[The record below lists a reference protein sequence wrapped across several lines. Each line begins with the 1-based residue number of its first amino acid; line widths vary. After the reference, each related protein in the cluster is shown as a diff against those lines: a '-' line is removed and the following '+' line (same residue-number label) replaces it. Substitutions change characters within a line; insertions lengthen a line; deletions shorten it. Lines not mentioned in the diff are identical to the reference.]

1 MGLSLALAAA
11 MLATGVGVAVLGNE
25 PEAVA
30 AASADTYKLVESP
43 SAMEALPDG
52 TSVVFTDEN
61 NTKAMGAKSGNP
73 AEAIE
78 IESGSISNET
88 VLTPPAGTVEY
99 AVTKDGTSYSF
110 QDVGTNQYITTA
122 SKGNFSTS
130 TSKYNW
136 NLSFSG
142 DVVTMKDSANKMMLQ
157 YNSSNPRFACYDSS
171 QKKLH
176 IWAKEASVFA
186 EEVIAFGPETTLY
199 TTEPLNEKD
208 FEVLITKSDGSDTT
222 KDDYTV
228 SIGAGTGEEYVK
240 RVDVTF
246 GKTMPEIGD
255 NNIRF
260 TSVYPT
266 ADDPNNFPYCDVAIT
281 VSEPAIESIAIE
293 GDMTRKAYGKSDTEW
308 DFSGLTVKGQPGDVD
323 LTSSVDW
330 SADPAGPTV
339 GVTEIKVTATYQDIT
354 ATKTITGIEVK
365 NTVTDLIDREETGI
379 ADKGGYGNWT
389 KDGASGAVYSG
400 NSAGNNNSIQLRS
413 DNNNSGI
420 VATNS
425 PGLIKSVVLDWNDS
439 TSSARKV
446 DIYASNEAFA
456 SPSALYGSVGT
467 KVGSLGKG
475 EMTYTFTDSY
485 KFVGIRSSSG
495 ALYLNSVSFTWE
507 IVDRT
512 LTSIELLGNMEKTD
526 YTDNEAWDSTGLSVQ
541 ATYSD
546 NSQEILTT
554 GYELVYDPATPAVGV
569 GSVNVK
575 ATYEGLETAVRSF
588 DVTVEKYVEP
598 YSLVADK
605 DDEYVDT
612 NTMSGVFTHEGL
624 DWSYFVT
631 ADDPDGDVS
640 SFDSDKG
647 YHFGTG
653 SHPSDKV
660 TFFSEA
666 FRKST
671 GETLIQEVEVNASSA
686 SDNDGDVELIVRV
699 NGQEIGSK
707 MVSKTATD
715 YTFPL
720 STPAYG
726 SVELELV
733 NGGEKAAMY
742 LKSIKVLAAEDEV
755 GSAIVPIIQELETIK
770 TCEVSVGHE
779 DFGLFYEVYKEDVTT
794 HQDLL
799 STILIRDYASGD
811 TDYSDPRTSTVDFMT
826 KWEACLDH
834 YLGQETTFA
843 GLFGSDKASE
853 DIITSIIVLGGLT
866 LATGLLGLAYIHRRR
881 RA

>member
-30 AASADTYKLVESP
+30 AADGNVVNVTLNKTSGTVGDISWESGKGSGNNAPGVFSDNRLRVYPGNTVTVTSAKAKIESITITDPYKS
-43 SAMEALPDG
+43 
-52 TSVVFTDEN
+52 DEN
-61 NTKAMGAKSGNP
+61 VWTKFLVSSGTWDSSSYTVSGVD
-73 AEAIE
+73 AE
-78 IESGSISNET
+78 SIT
-88 VLTPPAGTVEY
+88 
-99 AVTKDGTSYSF
+99 F
-110 QDVGTNQYITTA
+110 TNNNIR
-122 SKGNFSTS
+122 SKGNLRIGGLTITLAAS
-130 TSKYNW
+130 N
-136 NLSFSG
+136 
-142 DVVTMKDSANKMMLQ
+142 VTAT
-157 YNSSNPRFACYDSS
+157 
-171 QKKLH
+171 
-176 IWAKEASVFA
+176 
-186 EEVIAFGPETTLY
+186 EVTALGPETTLY
-199 TTEPLNEKD
+199 TAEALNEED
-208 FEVLITKSDGSDTT
+208 FLVEVTKSDDSATT

-240 RVDVTF
+240 RADVTF

-293 GDMTRKAYGKSDTEW
+293 GDMARKAYGKSDTEW

-330 SADPAGPTV
+330 SADPAAPTV
-339 GVTEIKVTATYQDIT
+339 GVTQIEVTTTYQDIT
-354 ATKTITGIEVK
+354 ATKTITGIEVA
-365 NTVTDLIDREETGI
+365 NTVEDVLTYDFLDLSTSGSGYTD
-379 ADKGGYGNWT
+379 WT
-389 KDGASGAVYSG
+389 VVGASGAQYSG
-400 NSAGNNNSIQLRS
+400 KTYRQSDLTYLQLRS
-413 DNNNSGI
+413 KDGSGI
-420 VATNS
+420 VSTNS
-425 PGLIKSVVLDWNDS
+425 PGLIKSVALDWNS
-439 TSSARKV
+439 KTAAGREV

-456 SPSALYGSVGT
+456 NSDGLYNSTGT
-467 KVGSLGKG
+467 KVGSLAKG
-475 EMTYTFTDSY
+475 ETTYTFTDSY
-485 KFVGIRSSSG
+485 KFVGIRSSSDT
-495 ALYLNSVSFTWE
+495 LYLNSVSFTWE
-507 IVDRT
+507 VVDRT

-526 YTDNEAWDSTGLSVQ
+526 YTDNEAWDPTGLSVQ

-546 NSQEILTT
+546 DSQQILTT

-612 NTMSGVFTHEGL
+612 NTMSGAFTHEGL

-653 SHPSDKV
+653 PHPSDKV
-660 TFFSEA
+660 IFFSEA

-699 NGQEIGSK
+699 NGQEIGST
-707 MVSKTATD
+707 MISKTATD

-726 SVELELV
+726 SVEVELV

-742 LKSIKVLAAEDEV
+742 LKSIKVLASEDEV

-826 KWEACLDH
+826 KWEACLDR
-834 YLGQETTFA
+834 YLGEETTFA

-866 LATGLLGLAYIHRRR
+866 LATGLLGLVYIHRRR